1 MKFRPG
7 AHGVRRCLGSV
18 VTLLCAAACA
28 PAPEQAQHT
37 VQDYRQDRILR
48 QGELARCANDPGTL
62 KSSPDCVNAQAA
74 ERAAGVGSLR
84 DLPPL
89 QLPGNK

>member
-7 AHGVRRCLGSV
+7 AQGVRKCLGLV

-28 PAPEQAQHT
+28 PAPEQARHT
-37 VQDYRQDRILR
+37 VQDYREDRILR
-48 QGELARCANDPGTL
+48 QGALTRCANDPGTL
-62 KSSPDCVNAQAA
+62 RNSPDCVNAQAA
-74 ERAAGVGSLR
+74 ERAVGVGSLR